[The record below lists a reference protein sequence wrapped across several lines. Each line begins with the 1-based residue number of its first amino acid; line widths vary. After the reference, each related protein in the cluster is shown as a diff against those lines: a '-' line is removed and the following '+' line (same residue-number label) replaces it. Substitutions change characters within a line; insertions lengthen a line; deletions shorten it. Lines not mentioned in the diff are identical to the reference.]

1 MRIRGLLAAVVIL
14 AALGG
19 AVYWS
24 KKAKEAD
31 ADKPDPNAPPKIL
44 TIAEDQFQQIEIRK
58 SGAETI
64 LLRKNDAGK
73 WEMGSPKTWAVDQ
86 DAAGSMASTLSSLTS
101 GRLVEEKAADLSV
114 FGLSSPG
121 LEVEVR
127 TKDGKTHKL
136 LVGDESPA
144 GGGYFVK
151 LLGDPRVFTI
161 ASFNKTSLDKSP
173 TDLRDKRLLTFD
185 SEKLSRVELAVK
197 GQAIEFGKNNQN
209 EWQIIRPKPLR
220 ADGGRVEDLIRKLKD
235 ARMDTLTAEADA
247 KKAESAFA
255 KGARVAVAK
264 VTDVSGTQEIEVR
277 KDKDNTYYARSSVV
291 EGAHKVGSDLGEALN
306 KGLDD
311 FRNKKLFDFGWSD
324 PSKIEIREGARLTTY
339 EKSADKWMSGSNQMD
354 STSVQGLIDK
364 LRDLSAAEFAEQ
376 GFTTAIFEAKVA
388 SNDGKRVENVLI
400 SKQGDNYFAKRE
412 NEPSVYK
419 LETQAVQDLQKAAA
433 DVKEHQPPKEEKKK

>member
-1 MRIRGLLAAVVIL
+1 MRIRGLLVAVVVL

-24 KKAKEAD
+24 NKVKEAE
-31 ADKPDPNAPPKIL
+31 AEKPDPNAPPKIL

-58 SGAETI
+58 PGADAV
-64 LLRKNDAGK
+64 LLRKNDSGK
-73 WEMGSPKTWAVDQ
+73 WEMTSPKTWAVDQ
-86 DAAGSMASTLSSLTS
+86 DAAGSIVSTLSSLTS

-114 FGLSSPG
+114 FGLNSPG

-136 LVGDESPA
+136 VVGDESPA

-151 LLGDPRVFTI
+151 LAAEPRVFTI
-161 ASFNKTSLDKSP
+161 ASFNRTSLDKSAM
-173 TDLRDKRLLTFD
+173 DLRDKRLLTFD
-185 SEKLSRVELAVK
+185 SDKLSRVELAAN
-197 GQAIEFGKNNQN
+197 GQTIEFGKNNQN
-209 EWQIIRPKPLR
+209 EWQIIQPRPLR
-220 ADGGRVEDLIRKLKD
+220 ADGGRIEDLIRKLKD
-235 ARMDTLTAEADA
+235 ARMDTTTAETDV
-247 KKAESAFA
+247 KKAESPFA
-255 KGARVAVAK
+255 KGIRVAVAK

-324 PSKIEIREGARLTTY
+324 PSKIEIREGARQVIY
-339 EKSADKWMSGSNQMD
+339 EKSGDKWMSGSKQMD

-364 LRDLSAAEFAEQ
+364 LRDLSATEFAEQ
-376 GFTTAIFEAKVA
+376 GFTTPIFESAVT
-388 SNDGKRVENVLI
+388 SNDDKRVEKVLI
-400 SKQGDNYFAKRE
+400 SEQGDSHFAKRE
-412 NEPSVYK
+412 NEPSIYR
-419 LETQAVQDLQKAAA
+419 LDPQAVQDLQKAAGE
-433 DVKEHQPPKEEKKK
+433 VKEYQPPKEEKKK